1 MASAGAFLFF
11 LAYAIVVTRPLAFR
25 AATQTLIGP
34 DPLSHLW
41 MVSWLTGHAFDPGQ
55 IFHGNIFHPAAHA
68 VLFTD
73 LSMGTAVLVLPLRL
87 FTTEPL
93 VLFNAATILA
103 LAFGG
108 WAFHALVHGL
118 TGHRW
123 AGLLAGVLAAFSS
136 HQMSHVY
143 HLNLLSTGWLAL
155 FLLGLHRIA
164 CPRPRGGPGMERGTI
179 GAAVLAG
186 VSFALTAQSSGYYG
200 VAAVVIALV
209 WAAFHFPALPSL
221 SWGVLRRTPQTP
233 RLACTPAGAWVL
245 RRSES
250 GVARRLACLL
260 GAAAIAVLL
269 TLPYLLAFR
278 ALQEEQ
284 GIRRPPGMSVKMAF
298 HPSRDLTSRAHVYI
312 GLLGGDGEALF
323 PGLLPLVL
331 GGVAVLRRGREAW
344 FYAAGAAVLMVLSL
358 GPEVTLGSWRMS
370 MPYQWLFAL
379 PPFDSMRHPFTF
391 ASVAL
396 FLLAVLAGLGWARL
410 GLAGKPWAGPA
421 VVLLAIAETMT
432 DAPRLR
438 EIPAGLP
445 PAYQILQTLPP
456 GPILEVPVFAEE
468 SVLWAA
474 RHGRPVL
481 NGIGAFAPAQTM
493 VLDRYIRNHWLARV
507 PEDVDTSRPTLY
519 LRGRF
524 PVRYL
529 IIPIGRT
536 AGLRPLAAAFD
547 RSSLFR
553 FVAEAPD
560 GDRIYELEPA
570 R

>member
-1 MASAGAFLFF
+1 MASAVAFLFF

-25 AATQTLIGP
+25 AATHTLIGP

-55 IFHGNIFHPAAHA
+55 IFQGNIFHPARHA

-87 FTTEPL
+87 FTSEPL
-93 VLFNAATILA
+93 ILFNVATILA
-103 LAFGG
+103 FAFGG

-118 TGHRW
+118 TGNRW

-143 HLNLLSTGWLAL
+143 HLNLLSIGWLAL
-155 FLLGLHRIA
+155 FLLGLHRIT
-164 CPRPRGGPGMERGTI
+164 CPRPMGDPGTERGSI
-179 GAAVLAG
+179 GGAILAG

-200 VAAVVIALV
+200 VAAVVLALLFGG
-209 WAAFHFPALPSL
+209 FHWRAL
-221 SWGVLRRTPQTP
+221 LRR
-233 RLACTPAGAWVL
+233 RAAVL
-245 RRSES
+245 
-250 GVARRLACLL
+250 VL
-260 GAAAIAVLL
+260 GAAGLAFVL

-284 GIRRPPGMSVKMAF
+284 GLRRPPGMSAKMAF
-298 HPSRDLTSRAHVYI
+298 HPSRDLTSWAHVYI
-312 GLLGGDGEALF
+312 GLIGGDGEVLF

-331 GGVAVLRRGREAW
+331 GGIAVWRRDRRAW
-344 FYAAGAAVLMVLSL
+344 FFAAAAAVLVVLSL
-358 GPEVTLGSWRMS
+358 GPEVTLGSWTLP

-410 GLAGKPWAGPA
+410 RLASRIWAGPA
-421 VVLLAIAETMT
+421 IVLLAILETMT

-438 EIPAGLP
+438 TVPPGLP
-445 PAYQILQTLPP
+445 PAYQLLETLPA
-456 GPILEVPVFAEE
+456 GPILEVPLFAEE

-481 NGIGAFAPAQTM
+481 NGIGAFGPAQTL
-493 VLDRYIRNHWLARV
+493 VLDRYIQNHWLARV
-507 PEDVDTSRPTLY
+507 PEDIDTSRPTPY
-519 LRGRF
+519 LLGRF
-524 PVRYL
+524 PVRYV
-529 IIPIGRT
+529 IIPAGRVP
-536 AGLRPLAAAFD
+536 GMRPLAAAFD
-547 RSSLFR
+547 RSRLFR
-553 FVAEAPD
+553 LAAEAND
-560 GDRIYELEPA
+560 GDRIYEVVGA

>member
-1 MASAGAFLFF
+1 MASAVAFLFF

-25 AATQTLIGP
+25 AATHTLIGP

-55 IFHGNIFHPAAHA
+55 IFQGNIFHPARHA

-87 FTTEPL
+87 FTSEPL
-93 VLFNAATILA
+93 ILFNVATILA
-103 LAFGG
+103 FAFGG

-118 TGHRW
+118 TGNRW

-143 HLNLLSTGWLAL
+143 HLNLLSIGWLAL
-155 FLLGLHRIA
+155 FLLGLHRIT
-164 CPRPRGGPGMERGTI
+164 CPRPMGDPGTERGSI
-179 GAAVLAG
+179 GGAILAG

-200 VAAVVIALV
+200 VAAVVLALLFGG
-209 WAAFHFPALPSL
+209 FHWRAL
-221 SWGVLRRTPQTP
+221 LRR
-233 RLACTPAGAWVL
+233 RAAVL
-245 RRSES
+245 
-250 GVARRLACLL
+250 VL
-260 GAAAIAVLL
+260 GAAGLAVVL

-284 GIRRPPGMSVKMAF
+284 GLRRPPGMSAKMAF
-298 HPSRDLTSRAHVYI
+298 HPSRDLTSWAHVYI
-312 GLLGGDGEALF
+312 GLIGGDGEVLF

-331 GGVAVLRRGREAW
+331 GGIAVWHRDRRAW
-344 FYAAGAAVLMVLSL
+344 FFAAAAAVLVVLSL
-358 GPEVTLGSWRMS
+358 GPEVTLGSWTLP

-410 GLAGKPWAGPA
+410 RLASRIWAGPA
-421 VVLLAIAETMT
+421 IVLLAIVETMT

-438 EIPAGLP
+438 TVPPGLP
-445 PAYQILQTLPP
+445 PAYQLLETLPA
-456 GPILEVPVFAEE
+456 GPILEVPLFAEE

-481 NGIGAFAPAQTM
+481 NGIGAFGPAQTL
-493 VLDRYIRNHWLARV
+493 VLDRYIQNHWLARV
-507 PEDVDTSRPTLY
+507 PEDIDTSRPTPY
-519 LRGRF
+519 LLGRF
-524 PVRYL
+524 PVRYV
-529 IIPIGRT
+529 IIPAGRVP
-536 AGLRPLAAAFD
+536 GMRPLAAAFD
-547 RSSLFR
+547 RSLLFR
-553 FVAEAPD
+553 LAAEATD
-560 GDRIYELEPA
+560 GDRIYEVVGT

>member
-1 MASAGAFLFF
+1 MESAAAFLFF
-11 LAYAIVVTRPLAFR
+11 LAYAIVATRPLAFH
-25 AATQTLIGP
+25 AATRTLIGP

-55 IFHGNIFHPAAHA
+55 IFQGNIFHPAAHA

-73 LSMGTAVLVLPLRL
+73 LSLGTAILVLPLRL
-87 FTTEPL
+87 LTNEPL

-123 AGLLAGVLAAFSS
+123 AGMLAGILAAFSS

-164 CPRPRGGPGMERGTI
+164 RPRPRGDPRMERGTI

-200 VAAVVIALV
+200 VAAVALALV
-209 WAAFHFPALPSL
+209 FAGFH
-221 SWGVLRRTPQTP
+221 VRELRRP
-233 RLACTPAGAWVL
+233 RT
-245 RRSES
+245 
-250 GVARRLACLL
+250 ARLVL
-260 GAAAIAVLL
+260 GAAALGVML

-284 GIRRPPGMSVKMAF
+284 GIRRPPGMSEKMAF
-298 HPSRDLTSRAHVYI
+298 HPSRDLTSWAHLYI
-312 GLLGGDGEALF
+312 GVLGGDGEILF

-331 GGVAVLRRGREAW
+331 GGVAVRRRGREAW
-344 FYAAGAAVLMVLSL
+344 FYAAAAAILIVLSL
-358 GPEVTLGSWRMS
+358 GPEVTLGSRTLS
-370 MPYQWLFAL
+370 MPYQWLSAL

-410 GLAGKPWAGPA
+410 GLASQRWAGPA
-421 VVLLAIAETMT
+421 IVLLAIAETWT

-438 EIPAGLP
+438 EIPPGLP
-445 PAYQILQTLPP
+445 PAYQVLETLPA

-481 NGIGAFAPAQTM
+481 NGIGAFTPTQTL
-493 VLDRYIRNHWLARV
+493 VLDRYIQNHWLARV
-507 PEDVDTSRPTLY
+507 PEDIDTSRPTPY
-519 LRGRF
+519 LLGRF
-524 PVRYL
+524 PVRYV
-529 IIPIGRT
+529 IIPVGRV

-547 RSSLFR
+547 RSRTFR
-553 FVAEAPD
+553 LAAEAAD
-560 GDRIYELEPA
+560 GDRIYEVVGA

>member
-1 MASAGAFLFF
+1 MASAAAFLFF
-11 LAYAIVVTRPLAFR
+11 LAYAIVATRPLAFR
-25 AATQTLIGP
+25 AATHTLIGP

-143 HLNLLSTGWLAL
+143 HLNLISTGWLAL
-155 FLLGLHRIA
+155 FLLGLHRIV
-164 CPRPRGGPGMERGTI
+164 ERGSI
-179 GAAVLAG
+179 GAAILAG

-200 VAAVVIALV
+200 VAAAVLALV
-209 WAAFHFPALPSL
+209 FAASL

-233 RLACTPAGAWVL
+233 RLACTPNGARVL
-245 RRSES
+245 RRNES

-260 GAAAIAVLL
+260 GAAALAVLL

-298 HPSRDLTSRAHVYI
+298 HPSRDLTSWAHAYI
-312 GLLGGDGEALF
+312 GLLGGDGEVLF

-331 GGVAVLRRGREAW
+331 GGVAVVRRGRPAW
-344 FYAAGAAVLMVLSL
+344 FYAAGAAVLIVLSL
-358 GPEVTLGSWRMS
+358 GPEVTLGSRTMS

-379 PPFDSMRHPFTF
+379 RPFDSMRHPFTF

-410 GLAGKPWAGPA
+410 GLASKPWAGPA
-421 VVLLAIAETMT
+421 IVLLAIAETMT

-438 EIPAGLP
+438 EIPPGLP
-445 PAYQILQTLPP
+445 PAYQILETLPA

-481 NGIGAFAPAQTM
+481 NGIGAFAPAQTL
-493 VLDRYIRNHWLARV
+493 VLDRYIQNHWLARV
-507 PEDVDTSRPTLY
+507 PEDIDTSRPTPY

-524 PVRYL
+524 PVRYV
-529 IIPIGRT
+529 IIPIGRV

-547 RSSLFR
+547 RSSVFR

-560 GDRIYELEPA
+560 GDRIYEVEAA

>member
-1 MASAGAFLFF
+1 MKSAGAFLFF
-11 LAYAIVVTRPLAFR
+11 LAYAVVVTRPLAFQ
-25 AATQTLIGP
+25 ATTHTLIGP

-55 IFHGNIFHPAAHA
+55 IFQGNIFHPAAHA

-73 LSMGTAVLVLPLRL
+73 LSMGTAILVLPLRL
-87 FTTEPL
+87 FTSEPL
-93 VLFNAATILA
+93 ILFNMATILA

-118 TGHRW
+118 TGNRW

-155 FLLGLHRIA
+155 FLLGLHRI
-164 CPRPRGGPGMERGTI
+164 MERGTI
-179 GAAVLAG
+179 VSAVLAG

-200 VAAVVIALV
+200 VAAAVLGLV
-209 WAAFHFPALPSL
+209 FAAFHVRALR
-221 SWGVLRRTPQTP
+221 GRR
-233 RLACTPAGAWVL
+233 
-245 RRSES
+245 
-250 GVARRLACLL
+250 
-260 GAAAIAVLL
+260 AAALVFAAATLAVLL

-298 HPSRDLTSRAHVYI
+298 HPSRDLTSWAYAYI
-312 GLLGGDGEALF
+312 GVLGGDGELLF

-331 GGVAVLRRGREAW
+331 GGVAVWRRSRLAW
-344 FYAAGAAVLMVLSL
+344 FYAAGAAVLVVLSL
-358 GPEVTLGSWRMS
+358 GPEVTLGSWTIS
-370 MPYQWLFAL
+370 MPYQWLSAV

-410 GLAGKPWAGPA
+410 GVASKPWAGPA
-421 VVLLAIAETMT
+421 IVLLAIAETMT

-438 EIPAGLP
+438 EIPPGLP
-445 PAYQILQTLPP
+445 PAYQVLETLPP
-456 GPILEVPVFAEE
+456 GPILEVPVFAAE

-481 NGIGAFAPAQTM
+481 NGIGAFGPAQTL
-493 VLDRYIRNHWLARV
+493 VLDRYIQNHWLDQV
-507 PEDVDTSRPTLY
+507 PEDVDTSRPTPY
-519 LRGRF
+519 LLERF
-524 PVRYL
+524 PVRYV
-529 IIPIGRT
+529 IIPVGRKS
-536 AGLRPLAAAFD
+536 GLRRLAAAFD
-547 RSSLFR
+547 RSRTFR
-553 FVAEAPD
+553 LAAVAPD
-560 GDRIYELEPA
+560 GDRIYEVVGV

>member
-1 MASAGAFLFF
+1 MASAAAFLFF
-11 LAYAIVVTRPLAFR
+11 LAYAVVVTRPLAFR
-25 AATQTLIGP
+25 AATHTLIGP

-55 IFHGNIFHPAAHA
+55 IFQGNIFHPARHA

-87 FTTEPL
+87 FTSEPL
-93 VLFNAATILA
+93 ILFNAATIFA
-103 LAFGG
+103 FAFGG

-118 TGHRW
+118 TGNRW
-123 AGLLAGVLAAFSS
+123 AGLLAGILAAFSS

-143 HLNLLSTGWLAL
+143 HLNLLSIGWLAL
-155 FLLGLHRIA
+155 FLLRLHRIT
-164 CPRPRGGPGMERGTI
+164 ERASI
-179 GAAVLAG
+179 AGAILAG

-200 VAAVVIALV
+200 VAAVAL
-209 WAAFHFPALPSL
+209 ALLFGGFHWRAL
-221 SWGVLRRTPQTP
+221 LRR
-233 RLACTPAGAWVL
+233 RAAGLVF
-245 RRSES
+245 
-250 GVARRLACLL
+250 
-260 GAAAIAVLL
+260 GAAALAVLL

-284 GIRRPPGMSVKMAF
+284 GLRRPPGMSAKMAF
-298 HPSRDLTSRAHVYI
+298 HPSRDLTSWAHVYI
-312 GLLGGDGEALF
+312 GLIGGDGEVLF

-331 GGVAVLRRGREAW
+331 GGIAVWRRDRRAW
-344 FYAAGAAVLMVLSL
+344 FFAAGAAVLVVLSL
-358 GPEVTLGSWRMS
+358 GPEVTLGSWTLP

-410 GLAGKPWAGPA
+410 RLASKIWAGPA
-421 VVLLAIAETMT
+421 VVLLAIVETMT

-438 EIPAGLP
+438 AIPPGLP
-445 PAYQILQTLPP
+445 PAYQLLETLPA

-481 NGIGAFAPAQTM
+481 NGIGAFGPAQTL
-493 VLDRYIRNHWLARV
+493 VLDRYIQNHWLARV
-507 PEDVDTSRPTLY
+507 PEDIDTSRPTPY
-519 LRGRF
+519 LLGRF
-524 PVRYL
+524 PVRYV
-529 IIPIGRT
+529 IVPAGRVP
-536 AGLRPLAAAFD
+536 GMRSLAEAFD
-547 RSSLFR
+547 RSLLFR
-553 FVAEAPD
+553 LAAEATD
-560 GDRIYELEPA
+560 GDRIYEVVAA

>member
-1 MASAGAFLFF
+1 MASAAAFLFF
-11 LAYAIVVTRPLAFR
+11 LAYAIVATRPLAFR
-25 AATQTLIGP
+25 AATHTLIGP

-41 MVSWLTGHAFDPGQ
+41 MVSWLTGHAFEPGQ
-55 IFHGNIFHPAAHA
+55 IFQGNIFHPAAHA

-93 VLFNAATILA
+93 ILFNAATILA

-123 AGLLAGVLAAFSS
+123 AGLLAGVLAVFSS

-164 CPRPRGGPGMERGTI
+164 CPRPGGDPGMERGSI

-200 VAAVVIALV
+200 VAAAGLAMVF
-209 WAAFHFPALPSL
+209 AAFH
-221 SWGVLRRTPQTP
+221 LREMRRPRT
-233 RLACTPAGAWVL
+233 
-245 RRSES
+245 
-250 GVARRLACLL
+250 ACLVL
-260 GAAAIAVLL
+260 GAAAIAVVL

-284 GIRRPPGMSVKMAF
+284 GLRRPPEMSVKMAF
-298 HPSRDLTSRAHVYI
+298 HPSRDLTSWAHAYI
-312 GLLGGDGEALF
+312 GLLGGDGEVLF

-331 GGVAVLRRGREAW
+331 GGVAVVRRGRSAW
-344 FYAAGAAVLMVLSL
+344 FYAAGAAVLIVLSL
-358 GPEVTLGSWRMS
+358 GPEVTLGSRTLS
-370 MPYQWLFAL
+370 MPYRWLFAL
-379 PPFDSMRHPFTF
+379 RPFDSMRHPFTF

-410 GLAGKPWAGPA
+410 GLASKPWAGPA
-421 VVLLAIAETMT
+421 IVLLAIAETMT

-438 EIPAGLP
+438 EIPPGLP
-445 PAYQILQTLPP
+445 PAYQVLETLPA
-456 GPILEVPVFAEE
+456 GPILEVPVFVEE
-468 SVLWAA
+468 SVVWAA

-481 NGIGAFAPAQTM
+481 NGIGAFVPAQTL
-493 VLDRYIRNHWLARV
+493 VLDRYIQNHWLDGE
-507 PEDVDTSRPTLY
+507 PGDIDTSRPTTF
-519 LRGRF
+519 LRERF
-524 PVRYL
+524 PVRYV
-529 IIPIGRT
+529 IIPVGRFT
-536 AGLRPLAAAFD
+536 GFRRLGLAFD
-547 RSSLFR
+547 RSRTFR
-553 FVAEAPD
+553 LAAVAAD
-560 GDRIYELEPA
+560 GDRIYEVVAAPVSTWRDEDPMLS
-570 R
+570 RRDR

>member
-1 MASAGAFLFF
+1 MKSAAAFLFF

-25 AATQTLIGP
+25 AATHTLIGP

-55 IFHGNIFHPAAHA
+55 IFQGNIFHPAAHA

-87 FTTEPL
+87 VTSEPL
-93 VLFNAATILA
+93 ILFNAASILA

-118 TGHRW
+118 TAHRS
-123 AGLLAGVLAAFSS
+123 AGILAGVLAAFSS

-164 CPRPRGGPGMERGTI
+164 CPRPGGDPGASPRPGGDKGMERGTI
-179 GAAVLAG
+179 GDAVLAG
-186 VSFALTAQSSGYYG
+186 VSFALSAQSSGYYG
-200 VAAVVIALV
+200 VAAVVLALV
-209 WAAFHFPALPSL
+209 FAAFHARE
-221 SWGVLRRTPQTP
+221 LRRP
-233 RLACTPAGAWVL
+233 RT
-245 RRSES
+245 
-250 GVARRLACLL
+250 ARLVL
-260 GAAAIAVLL
+260 GAAALAMLL

-298 HPSRDLTSRAHVYI
+298 HPSRDLTSWAHAYI
-312 GLLGGDGEALF
+312 GLLGGDGEVLF

-331 GGVAVLRRGREAW
+331 GGVAVWHRRREAW
-344 FYAAGAAVLMVLSL
+344 FHAAGAAVLIVLSL
-358 GPEVTLGSWRMS
+358 GPELTLGSRTLS
-370 MPYQWLFAL
+370 MPYRWLFAL

-410 GLAGKPWAGPA
+410 GVACKPWAGPA
-421 VVLLAIAETMT
+421 IVLVAIAETMT

-438 EIPAGLP
+438 EIPPGLP
-445 PAYQILQTLPP
+445 PAYQVLETLPA
-456 GPILEVPVFAEE
+456 GPILEVPVFAAE

-481 NGIGAFAPAQTM
+481 NGIGAFGPAQTL
-493 VLDRYIRNHWLARV
+493 VLDRYIQNHWLDRV
-507 PEDVDTSRPTLY
+507 PEDVDTSRPTPY
-519 LRGRF
+519 LLGRF
-524 PVRYL
+524 PVRYV
-529 IIPIGRT
+529 IIPVGRV

-547 RSSLFR
+547 RSRTFR
-553 FVAEAPD
+553 LAAEAAD
-560 GDRIYELEPA
+560 GDRIYEVVPA